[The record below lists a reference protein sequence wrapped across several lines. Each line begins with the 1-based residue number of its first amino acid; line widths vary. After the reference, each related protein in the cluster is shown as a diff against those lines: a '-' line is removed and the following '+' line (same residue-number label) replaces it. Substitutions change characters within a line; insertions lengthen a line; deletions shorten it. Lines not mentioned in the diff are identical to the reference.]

1 MPIGVQRSAMVDLTR
16 SAAPAPAQTEQLMFG
31 TLKWFCNAINSTAGV
46 CYLVDPQLRQS
57 HFLTYNVDLAFHR
70 RYIRG
75 LYQFDPLHPQHFPSE
90 QRIVTLSDALPG
102 RFRSNSDYFGTFVAP
117 QNVQDIVEIFFR
129 RDDRIVAGISLL
141 KYRVGSPLSGDNIR
155 LIGTVHPLIEHY
167 LITVLS
173 SAVAAADEDGVPM
186 GNPFGFTDR
195 EGSIVGWVQA
205 GLSNKQIARQLG
217 IGVAT
222 VKTHVRAILSKT
234 DTTSRATLLAKLFR
248 TG

>member
-1 MPIGVQRSAMVDLTR
+1 MSTGVRRAAMADLVRS
-16 SAAPAPAQTEQLMFG
+16 SGPAQAEQLMFG
-31 TLKWFCNAINSTAGV
+31 TLKWLCGAINGTAGV

-57 HFLTYNVDLAFHR
+57 HFLTYNVDLSYHR
-70 RYIRG
+70 QYIRG
-75 LYQFDPLHPQHFPSE
+75 LYEFDPLHPRHFPSE

-102 RFRSNSDYFGTFVAP
+102 RFRSNSDYFGLFVAP
-117 QNVQDIVEIFFR
+117 QSIQDIVEIFFR
-129 RDDRIVAGISLL
+129 RDDRIVAGVSLL
-141 KYRVGSPLSGDNIR
+141 KYRVGVPLSGDNIR

-167 LITVLS
+167 LVTVL
-173 SAVAAADEDGVPM
+173 APVGDLDEEGAS
-186 GNPFGFTDR
+186 NPFGFTER
-195 EGSIVGWVQA
+195 ETSIVGWVQA

-248 TG
+248 S